1 MTQLTTDRYVQVCR
15 AFVKLADKFQKL
27 DVEHMTLK
35 TKVVQI
41 LRLLKSYKEL
51 AEKLSQEKQGL
62 EQELQSITLKYEE
75 LKVFEVFLEPE
86 FQALLNEAE
95 EQLELVDETL
105 KEIEDDRDP
114 DLDDLDKELLAE
126 YQTLP
131 ETFGELLESDCFGH
145 AAVA

>member
-1 MTQLTTDRYVQVCR
+1 MTQLTADRSIQVCR
-15 AFVKLADKFQKL
+15 AFVKLADRFQKL

-41 LRLLKSYKEL
+41 LKLLKSYKEL
-51 AEKLSQEKQGL
+51 AEKLNQEKQEL
-62 EQELQSITLKYEE
+62 KQELASATLKYEE

-86 FQALLNEAE
+86 FQALLLEAE

-114 DLDDLDKELLAE
+114 DLDDLDKELLVE
-126 YQTLP
+126 YQTAP
-131 ETFGELLESDCFGH
+131 ESFGELLGSDQFDSV
-145 AAVA
+145 AVA

>member
-1 MTQLTTDRYVQVCR
+1 MTQLTTDRYTQVCR

-41 LRLLKSYKEL
+41 LKLLKSYKEL

-62 EQELQSITLKYEE
+62 EKELQSMMVKYEE

-86 FQALLNEAE
+86 FQALLSEAE

-114 DLDDLDKELLAE
+114 DLDDLDKELLVE
-126 YQTLP
+126 YQISP
-131 ETFGELLESDCFGH
+131 ESFGELLEPDCFDH
-145 AAVA
+145 PAVA